1 MTASTTITA
10 LGPLDQLD
18 ASLDDFAP
26 SIGNPNR
33 PPFGYPSAHSGF
45 RSDDMASETGV
56 SDSEASAG
64 GYSPPAWRRLGN
76 GDRSS
81 GFWRKGDDL
90 LMFDGEYI
98 DDDDDEDEVGRSR
111 ESSPEYES
119 ADEGDEILAQAIRTR
134 LPAGSVSPD
143 KERSPE
149 PEYYLAQQHLIDDV
163 VAIKQEDYGESLA
176 LNEVKEAIHRSKGAP
191 ADNCE
196 PRPCLLPPCRF
207 RANKPQLS
215 ASPCGPKSSTGPS
228 PSRWSSTRSARGS
241 AP

>member
-98 DDDDDEDEVGRSR
+98 DDDDEVGRSR

-176 LNEVKEAIHRSKGAP
+176 LNELKEGIHRPKAVP
-191 ADNCE
+191 ADNCRS
-196 PRPCLLPPCRF
+196 RPCLLPPCRIQV
-207 RANKPQLS
+207 NKL
-215 ASPCGPKSSTGPS
+215 ASYPLRCEGRS
-228 PSRWSSTRSARGS
+228 PT
-241 AP
+241 PN

>member
-18 ASLDDFAP
+18 VSLDDFAP
-26 SIGNPNR
+26 SIGNPSSR
-33 PPFGYPSAHSGF
+33 LPFGYPSAHSGF
-45 RSDDMASETGV
+45 RTDDLSETGA

-90 LMFDGEYI
+90 AMMYDA
-98 DDDDDEDEVGRSR
+98 DDDDFDGGRSR

-119 ADEGDEILAQAIRTR
+119 ADEGDAILAQAIRTR
-134 LPAGSVSPD
+134 LPAGSLSPE

-149 PEYYLAQQHLIDDV
+149 PEFHPAQQHLIDEV
-163 VAIKQEDYGESLA
+163 VHIKREDDGTLA
-176 LNEVKEAIHRSKGAP
+176 LGDLKDEIHTSKDV
-191 ADNCE
+191 ADNCTSC
-196 PRPCLLPPCRF
+196 PCTRLV
-207 RANKPQLS
+207 
-215 ASPCGPKSSTGPS
+215 
-228 PSRWSSTRSARGS
+228 SR
-241 AP
+241 

>member
-18 ASLDDFAP
+18 LDDFAP
-26 SIGNPNR
+26 SIGNPSSNSNSR
-33 PPFGYPSAHSGF
+33 SPFGDPSTHSGF
-45 RSDDMASETGV
+45 RSDDPASETEDA

-90 LMFDGEYI
+90 MMMYDGE
-98 DDDDDEDEVGRSR
+98 DDDVEEDEDGVRRYHHTR

-119 ADEGDEILAQAIRTR
+119 ADEGDAILAQAIRTR

-149 PEYYLAQQHLIDDV
+149 PEFYPAQQHLIDDV
-163 VAIKQEDYGESLA
+163 LDIKQEDYGDSLR
-176 LNEVKEAIHRSKGAP
+176 LSELKDGIHTSTEV
-191 ADNCE
+191 ADNCMSFIT
-196 PRPCLLPPCRF
+196 PPLPPF
-207 RANKPQLS
+207 LL
-215 ASPCGPKSSTGPS
+215 CGSY
-228 PSRWSSTRSARGS
+228 
-241 AP
+241 

>member
-1 MTASTTITA
+1 VANAQPRRTEEEDGKVEEGLREATATPLTMAAATAIQA

-26 SIGNPNR
+26 SIGSPSSRHHTTTNSNNNQHL
-33 PPFGYPSAHSGF
+33 PFGYPSAHSGF
-45 RSDDMASETGV
+45 RSDDTASEPASD

-90 LMFDGEYI
+90 MRMLGGEGN
-98 DDDDDEDEVGRSR
+98 DEEGGESRCSR
-111 ESSPEYES
+111 ESSPDYES
-119 ADEGDEILAQAIRTR
+119 ADEILAQAIRTR

-149 PEYYLAQQHLIDDV
+149 PAYYPAQQHLIDEV
-163 VAIKQEDYGESLA
+163 VNAKRESDGDDMVLGGTKKDG
-176 LNEVKEAIHRSKGAP
+176 VG
-191 ADNCE
+191 DNCM
-196 PRPCLLPPCRF
+196 F
-207 RANKPQLS
+207 K
-215 ASPCGPKSSTGPS
+215 
-228 PSRWSSTRSARGS
+228 
-241 AP
+241 

>member
-10 LGPLDQLD
+10 PGPLDQLD

-45 RSDDMASETGV
+45 RSDDLESETGV

-81 GFWRKGDDL
+81 GFWRRGDDPM
-90 LMFDGEYI
+90 MFA
-98 DDDDDEDEVGRSR
+98 DDDHAGLSR

-119 ADEGDEILAQAIRTR
+119 ADEGDAILAQAIRTR

-163 VAIKQEDYGESLA
+163 INIKQEDYGGNLA
-176 LNEVKEAIHRSKGAP
+176 LKELKDGIHKPKEV
-191 ADNCE
+191 ADNCKSAGGLVQ
-196 PRPCLLPPCRF
+196 PVRP
-207 RANKPQLS
+207 LS
-215 ASPCGPKSSTGPS
+215 CHG
-228 PSRWSSTRSARGS
+228 
-241 AP
+241 